1 MSKILT
7 KGVIF
12 VDKKPTNTLIRWSL
26 GVVGVLL
33 AMYLCANAGY
43 HFVRKN
49 APSQVSESAHDIQD
63 SQKSNKPFPNLP
75 VGISGTYSEEENLVT
90 DRNDYLVVSEGS
102 LVNLYTIDQEGNQI
116 FERVLD
122 IDPNELRAED
132 RQLLQN
138 GIILGT
144 REALLSLIEDYSS

>member
-1 MSKILT
+1 MSKILA

-12 VDKKPTNTLIRWSL
+12 VDKKPANTLIRWSL

-75 VGISGTYSEEENLVT
+75 VTLSGTYEEGKEFESESY
-90 DRNDYLVVSEGS
+90 DYLVIAENN
-102 LVNLYTIDQEGNQI
+102 LVNLYAIDKDEKKT
-116 FERVLD
+116 FERILE
-122 IDPNELRAED
+122 IDLAALKTED
-132 RQLLQN
+132 RDMLKK
-138 GIILGT
+138 GIILNDK
-144 REALLSLIEDYSS
+144 ASVLSLIEDYSS